1 MFRIHFT
8 RALIVLTLIASL
20 AALPA
25 AAQAA
30 ARADDHGV
38 DRAGSVSVLGSLIDW
53 VTSIWGAGGSD
64 ADPSGSKLTANPP
77 RPEEPSTT
85 PIVERTAPETGDGG

>member
-1 MFRIHFT
+1 MLRIHFT

-30 ARADDHGV
+30 PRAEDHEGE
-38 DRAGSVSVLGSLIDW
+38 RAGSVSVLGSLIDW
-53 VTSIWGAGGSD
+53 VTSIWGATGPDFDPTGGKK
-64 ADPSGSKLTANPP
+64 ALGTP
-77 RPEEPSTT
+77 REAPALSSREEPTD
-85 PIVERTAPETGDGG
+85 PRLPDGR

>member
-1 MFRIHFT
+1 MLRIHFT

-30 ARADDHGV
+30 PRAEDHAV
-38 DRAGSVSVLGSLIDW
+38 DDRAGSFSVLGSLIDW
-53 VTSIWGAGGSD
+53 VTSVWGAGGPSWD
-64 ADPSGSKLTANPP
+64 PGQKLAQPEPPPPSESEDGASESRLPNDPS
-77 RPEEPSTT
+77 
-85 PIVERTAPETGDGG
+85 

>member
-30 ARADDHGV
+30 PRVEDGDG
-38 DRAGSVSVLGSLIDW
+38 DRGASVSVLGTLIDW
-53 VTSIWGAGGSD
+53 VTSIWGAGSPD
-64 ADPSGSKLTANPP
+64 WDPTGGKHVIAAPTPD
-77 RPEEPSTT
+77 EEPTDEDRLS
-85 PIVERTAPETGDGG
+85 APSAEPTDS